1 MCFVEN
7 FHDDLSKHN
16 SQPTVAAVRWAGPSF
31 VIEPPQV
38 RHRSVQI
45 VQTDLVTPPP
55 PTPRPITVPQ
65 GDDAIPP
72 GN

>member
-7 FHDDLSKHN
+7 FLDDLSKYI
-16 SQPTVAAVRWAGPSF
+16 SQPAVAAVMWEGPSF
-31 VIEPPQV
+31 MIEAQQV

-45 VQTDLVTPPP
+45 VQTDPVTPPP
-55 PTPRPITVPQ
+55 PTPRPITVPR
-65 GDDAIPP
+65 GDDANQP